1 MSYLYVIYQLFFLS
15 FYSSMNENFKMA
27 AIEQYVIDFVIKL
40 RDKHDLNQEDIATIL
55 GVKRTFITNVESAKN
70 RAKYNLSHID
80 KLADHF
86 GISPKDF
93 LPEKSLI
100 KE

>member
-1 MSYLYVIYQLFFLS
+1 MA
-15 FYSSMNENFKMA
+15 ENINITE
-27 AIEQYVIDFVIKL
+27 IEQHVIDFVIKL
-40 RDKHDLNQEDIATIL
+40 RDKNKLKQEDIATIL
-55 GVKRTFITNVESAKN
+55 NVKRTFITNVESSKN

-93 LPEKSLI
+93 LPQKSTI
-100 KE
+100 K

>member
-1 MSYLYVIYQLFFLS
+1 
-15 FYSSMNENFKMA
+15 MNENLRIP

-40 RDKHDLNQEDIATIL
+40 RDKHHLNQEDIATIL
-55 GVKRTFITNVESAKN
+55 GVKRTFVTNVESARN

-86 GISPKDF
+86 GISPRDF
-93 LPEKSLI
+93 LPEKSTI
-100 KE
+100 KNDIIL